1 MKSKITVEEKAL
13 KRSMIGAFL
22 LAIWGVAMA
31 WVSDSNAIM
40 LDGMFNLISGI
51 VSFFSI
57 QVTRLV
63 SGKKTREFPLG
74 YYAFESMIVFVKG
87 ASIFR
92 KLDLL
97 KLQLGIRTVNKS

>member
-1 MKSKITVEEKAL
+1 VFSRLYQPNRLTGKRANRLNGQNGEITMKSQISIEEKAL
-13 KRSMIGAFL
+13 KRSMIGAFI

-57 QVTRLV
+57 QR
-63 SGKKTREFPLG
+63 
-74 YYAFESMIVFVKG
+74 
-87 ASIFR
+87 SI
-92 KLDLL
+92 
-97 KLQLGIRTVNKS
+97 GIYEKRPQ